1 VRALKIFV
9 IDCPEMN
16 FSTFLR
22 LSPSIIFPHLKFM
35 SKIDFVF
42 YYKYHIFT
50 LMAKCDRHI
59 WDTQDNEWCWKCDEL
74 TDNERMQ
81 NTKKMKVIF
90 LDNDGVICLSNNW
103 GGRTKKWA
111 KHRSA
116 NPESS
121 NLLGKAPVDV
131 RFDDFDKKSIKI
143 LNEILE
149 ETGAEIV
156 VSSDWRFH
164 ATLEELGGY
173 YLSQGISKKPIG
185 FTKKLGQFQEPE
197 NFPWSR
203 QWNLE
208 QSRSLE
214 ILQYLKDHSEV
225 TNWVAID
232 DLNMGIPQTH
242 ESWGEM
248 EMDWGLTN
256 FVLTPKSSEGI
267 KQTGIKDKIIKLLND
282 DYTTSDI

>member
-1 VRALKIFV
+1 
-9 IDCPEMN
+9 
-16 FSTFLR
+16 
-22 LSPSIIFPHLKFM
+22 
-35 SKIDFVF
+35 
-42 YYKYHIFT
+42 
-50 LMAKCDRHI
+50 
-59 WDTQDNEWCWKCDEL
+59 
-74 TDNERMQ
+74 
-81 NTKKMKVIF
+81 MKVIF

-111 KHRSA
+111 KYRSA

-121 NLLGKAPVDV
+121 NLLREAPVDI

-214 ILQYLKDHSEV
+214 ILQYLKDHPEV
-225 TNWVAID
+225 TEWVAVD

-267 KQTGIKDKIIKLLND
+267 KQTGLKDKIIKLLND
-282 DYTTSDI
+282 DNTTSGI